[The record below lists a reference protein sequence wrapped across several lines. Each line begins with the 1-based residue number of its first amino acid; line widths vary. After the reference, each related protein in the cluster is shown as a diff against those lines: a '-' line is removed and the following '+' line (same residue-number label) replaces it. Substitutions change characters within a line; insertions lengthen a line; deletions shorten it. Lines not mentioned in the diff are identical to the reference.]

1 MKMAERNQI
10 EGTIRD
16 WLADHLDFIAP
27 GLKLIQKEFY
37 LPDEIGARGFVD
49 LLCEDEYKN
58 FVVIELKRSDASARQ
73 TISEVL
79 KYHALIKH
87 NFMARESEIRTII
100 ISTHWNELIRPFSE
114 AVQRT
119 SLDLTGYE
127 ITLGGDSLPIAIA
140 KVEPLEP
147 ELMARRFAY
156 WYDLFMF
163 ENDNQRAAF
172 LKDFEP
178 YLLEK
183 GFEDFVLVQ
192 AHGDLS
198 DKRII
203 FPYGVI
209 VAFQQQP
216 LEALPEMIRKL
227 DEEEYEYLD
236 APDEF
241 ENETEYR
248 SYLEGSLINVLDDL
262 GHDHESDAC
271 YPQKVNAMIEGE
283 NWQVEKIARFGIF
296 SKDPRYSD
304 EQLIS
309 ELSGLDGNSENE
321 FFGLSESTQTEKMKE
336 IREQCRYSLE
346 QSPVWQETVD
356 ALLEELSRDKRKFRL
371 MLRIYNPD
379 SLMVSIYHTI
389 SKKELNYLPIYFLSV
404 DYLEESLSEIYHG
417 AIKWNLNAPPSTFLK
432 PFPKNEDGS
441 RVFELFNEPDNVQD
455 ALDMCLGYTTAKYEV
470 IGQEPQFKGFLEAR
484 EGKLVRQDEYLFPF
498 AQFAVTYRPQL
509 ETFVANFNRSYV
521 VMERNE

>member
-1 MKMAERNQI
+1 MAERKQI

-27 GLKLIQKEFY
+27 NLKLIQKEFY
-37 LPDEIGARGFVD
+37 LPDEVGARGFVD

-87 NFMARESEIRTII
+87 NFMARESEIRTIV

-119 SLDLTGYE
+119 TLDLTGYE
-127 ITLGGDSLPIAIA
+127 ITLGGNSLPVAIA
-140 KVEPLEP
+140 RVEPLEP

-156 WYDLFMF
+156 WYDLFLF
-163 ENDNQRAAF
+163 ETDAKRSAF
-172 LKDFEP
+172 LSDFEP
-178 YLLEK
+178 YLLGK
-183 GFEDFVLVQ
+183 GFTDFVLVK
-192 AHGDLS
+192 AHGDHS
-198 DKRII
+198 DRRVI
-203 FPYGVI
+203 FPFGVI

-216 LEALPEMIRKL
+216 LSELPEMIRKL

-236 APDEF
+236 DQEEF

-248 SYLEGSLINVLDDL
+248 SYLEGSLINVLEDL

-271 YPQKVNAMIEGE
+271 YPQKVNSMIEGE
-283 NWQVEKIARFGIF
+283 NWQIEHIARFGIF

-304 EQLIS
+304 EQLIH
-309 ELSGLDGNSENE
+309 ELSGLDGNSENA
-321 FFGLSESTQTEKMKE
+321 FFAISESTQVEKIKE
-336 IREQCRYSLE
+336 IVEQCRYSLT
-346 QSPVWQETVD
+346 QSPVWQQTVD
-356 ALLEELSRDKRKFRL
+356 AIFDELSREKRKFRL
-371 MLRIYNPD
+371 TFQIFNPD
-379 SLMVSIYHTI
+379 SLMVAIYHTI
-389 SKKELNYLPIYFLSV
+389 SKKDLNFLPTYFLSV
-404 DYLEESLSEIYHG
+404 DFLDESLSEVYHG
-417 AIKWNLNAPPSTFLK
+417 AIKWNMNFPTSTFLK
-432 PFPKNEDGS
+432 PFPDKEDGS
-441 RVFELFNEPDNVQD
+441 RVYELFSEPDNVQD

-470 IGQEPQFKGFLEAR
+470 IGQETKFQGFLEAKD
-484 EGKLVRQDEYLFPF
+484 GKLIRQDQYLFPF

-509 ETFVANFNRSYV
+509 DTFVANFNRSYV
-521 VMERNE
+521 VMQR